1 MTFRKL
7 SDQVQQLSNP
17 QRSDT
22 FVKLFR
28 SAVREGEFDAVY
40 IPERFSLPKQYSKRG
55 SEEKYAKE
63 AKDMVF
69 EVTSEFEAWFER
81 IDRDLTGNRRNA
93 KVKPSLE
100 AIERGEVDFTLL
112 AQETRRKMEASF
124 HKGQNLGSSR
134 AKARSAP
141 KSGRSGRASKAK
153 AAK

>member
-1 MTFRKL
+1 MAFRKL

-40 IPERFSLPKQYSKRG
+40 IPERFSLPKQYAKRG
-55 SEEKYAKE
+55 SEEKYAKD

-69 EVTSEFEAWFER
+69 EVTSEFETWFER
-81 IDRDLTGNRRNA
+81 VNNDLSGGRRA
-93 KVKPSLE
+93 ARVKPSLE
-100 AIERGEVDFTLL
+100 AIERGEVDFMTL

-124 HKGQNLGSSR
+124 HKGQNLGQSR
-134 AKARSAP
+134 AKTRGAA
-141 KSGRSGRASKAK
+141 KGTRASKAK